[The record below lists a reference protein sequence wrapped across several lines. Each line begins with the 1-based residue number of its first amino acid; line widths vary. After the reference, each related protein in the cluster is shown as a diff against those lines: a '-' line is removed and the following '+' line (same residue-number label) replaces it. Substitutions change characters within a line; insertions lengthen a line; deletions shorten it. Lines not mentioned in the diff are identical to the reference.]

1 MPSHSHRAMTA
12 GVAALALAVAASAAT
27 AQSRAAAPAAAP
39 APAIAQG
46 PVIPGVCTI
55 SVNQAIAESTV
66 GQFVKTRLQQIG
78 QQVSAELSPE
88 DQSISNDAK
97 AFQAKSAT
105 LDATS
110 RQTQGAALQTRANAF
125 QQKYELRQREMQ
137 ATQEKALNRIAQEL
151 DPIAQQLYQQ
161 HRCSILINRTAVLI
175 ANPDMDL
182 TAAAVTQLNGK
193 IQQFAFDREHLDTAP
208 APAAR

>member
-1 MPSHSHRAMTA
+1 MLHLSNRATTA
-12 GVAALALAVAASAAT
+12 GAAALALALVASGAN

-46 PVIPGVCTI
+46 PAIPGVCVI
-55 SVNQAIAESTV
+55 SINQAISESTV
-66 GQFVKTRLQQIG
+66 GQFVRTRLQQIG

-88 DQSISNDAK
+88 DQAISNDAK
-97 AFQAKSAT
+97 AYQAKAAT

-110 RQTQGAALQTRANAF
+110 RQTQGQALQARANAF

-161 HRCSILINRTAVLI
+161 HRCSILVNRNAVLI

-182 TAAAVTQLNGK
+182 TSAAVTQLNGK